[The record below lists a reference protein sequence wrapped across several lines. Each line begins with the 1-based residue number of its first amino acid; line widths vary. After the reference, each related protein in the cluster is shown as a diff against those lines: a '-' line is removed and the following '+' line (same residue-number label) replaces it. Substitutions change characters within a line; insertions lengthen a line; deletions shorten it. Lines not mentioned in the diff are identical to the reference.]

1 MIENPSSNLN
11 RIPPMSLYE
20 SEDDYSMPTN
30 GVEVPDDE
38 DNMPLSSLKMSE
50 ELEKVGKVNGEI
62 DCDDGA

>member
-30 GVEVPDDE
+30 SVEEPDVE
-38 DNMPLSSLKMSE
+38 DNMPLSSL
-50 ELEKVGKVNGEI
+50 
-62 DCDDGA
+62 